1 MGAEA
6 AFSEHD
12 LKMAAAFILRHR
24 RKRAS
29 YFGELGKLLG
39 EPAWDMLLDLYVHQ
53 GNKQISTTSA
63 CLASGAAPT
72 TALRTVRALES
83 IDWLR
88 FSDDPNDMRRRFVS
102 LSERAVCGVEGWL
115 RSYLAEAA
123 GERGEEVVLSPD
135 GFPSRKQSAE
145 QSSRGALSNF
155 YVVSVLHVV
164 R

>member
-1 MGAEA
+1 M
-6 AFSEHD
+6 
-12 LKMAAAFILRHR
+12 KMAAAFILRHR
-24 RKRAS
+24 RRRAS
-29 YFGELGKLLG
+29 FFGELGGLLG

-83 IDWLR
+83 LDWLR
-88 FSDDPNDMRRRFVS
+88 FSDDQTDRRRRFVS
-102 LSERAVCGVEGWL
+102 LSERAVCGVEEWL

-123 GERGEEVVLSPD
+123 GETGEALVLSTEEPP
-135 GFPSRKQSAE
+135 FREQSAG

-164 R
+164 G